1 MRERCTRG
9 KLSRREFLRVTA
21 GLAAGALA
29 GRGSFAAGAGEV
41 PEVVLARGGNLEAR
55 LAAVLRP
62 FGGLTAFVRKGA
74 KVIIKPNAAFAEAPD
89 AGGNTTPEL
98 VTAVVEACR
107 QAGAASVTLVEHCLS
122 NHGLFGTDDDPSGVT
137 QAARAA
143 GATILPTRGVPD
155 SYRPLRVSAPGM
167 DEMPVT
173 AAILDADV
181 VINLP
186 RLKTHPG
193 TGYTVCMKNL
203 MGAVANPGA
212 MHEGGVELL
221 CQRIACLAHALQPYI
236 TLNIVDGTHLVRGWA
251 AGRPANLT
259 RADILLAGVNMVSVD
274 AVAVTLFDDNPLG
287 YWICGWDGHPIQEQY
302 IAYAHRLGWGNAEP
316 SSIRLVRVEL

>member
-1 MRERCTRG
+1 
-9 KLSRREFLRVTA
+9 
-21 GLAAGALA
+21 
-29 GRGSFAAGAGEV
+29 
-41 PEVVLARGGNLEAR
+41 VV
-55 LAAVLRP
+55 
-62 FGGLTAFVRKGA
+62 
-74 KVIIKPNAAFAEAPD
+74 IKPNAAFAEAPE

-98 VTAVVEACR
+98 VSAVIAACWR
-107 QAGAASVTLVEHCLS
+107 AGAASVTLVEHCLS
-122 NHGLFGTDDDPSGVT
+122 NHGMFSTDDDPSGIT

-143 GATILPTRGVPD
+143 GATVLPTRDVPD
-155 SYRPLRVSAPGM
+155 LHRPLPVGAPGM
-167 DEMPVT
+167 NEMAVT

-203 MGAVANPGA
+203 MGAVSNPGA
-212 MHEGGVELL
+212 MHEGGVEVL

-236 TLNIVDGTHLVRGWA
+236 TLNIVDGTHLVRDWA
-251 AGRPANLT
+251 AGRPARLT

-274 AVAVTLFDDNPLG
+274 AIAVTLFDDDPLG
-287 YWICGWDGHPIQEQY
+287 HWTCGWSGNPIEEQY
-302 IAYAHRLGWGNAEP
+302 IAYAHRQGWGKGHP